1 MGEGAQQ
8 SYLSWQSTQR
18 RYECSGEK
26 QRERRTRGFIP
37 YHGEQVPIY
46 STNKRD
52 TWRVRAA
59 SSSSK
64 VCVIWP
70 GYIQST
76 QWGRPSSGGTRQEVR
91 VTEQCE
97 LHTSLSH
104 QRWVCS
110 NGEGECLV
118 PRFCPQHFQHLLGF
132 SMSTYLALLRWA
144 VSSSMRLAPGNRCYL
159 STCLVQVPDEPSQA
173 KKFIEIVDS
182 LEITT
187 VP

>member
-18 RYECSGEK
+18 RYECSGKK
-26 QRERRTRGFIP
+26 QRERRTWGLIP

-52 TWRVRAA
+52 PWRVRAA

-64 VCVIWP
+64 VCVISP

-76 QWGRPSSGGTRQEVR
+76 QLETFQWGKSQGAGAVAFQEVK

-104 QRWVCS
+104 QQWVCKKV
-110 NGEGECLV
+110 NEFVCCLPFV
-118 PRFCPQHFQHLLGF
+118 HNICNTYWAFPR
-132 SMSTYLALLRWA
+132 
-144 VSSSMRLAPGNRCYL
+144 APTWLYSAGL
-159 STCLVQVPDEPSQA
+159 
-173 KKFIEIVDS
+173 
-182 LEITT
+182 
-187 VP
+187 